1 MKVDQKY
8 VDIATDLVKQFKAT
22 EDESEQ
28 EEILVSLADEDLA
41 VLQALIESSTLGQS

>member
-8 VDIATDLVKQFKAT
+8 VDIATDLVQHFEAT

-41 VLQALIESSTLGQS
+41 VLQALIESSALGQ